1 MDIQSFLSA
10 TRSSF
15 EAFEIYPQN
24 FSGIYGVVRDRL
36 VQSKEG
42 LNLIS
47 DKYSQNYPE
56 QNLRPM
62 AAGIKELEDAISRM
76 EKASLLNNRNR
87 TGELRRVEMHFRTAG
102 KPCHNYSIP

>member
-1 MDIQSFLSA
+1 MKVRSYIGLLSSGSLGGALVVGMFGWWMLSGMNQSNRELEIESRNSGSSSSEYLDIQAFLSA

-42 LNLIS
+42 LILIS
-47 DKYSQNYPE
+47 DKYSQNY
-56 QNLRPM
+56 L
-62 AAGIKELEDAISRM
+62 
-76 EKASLLNNRNR
+76 
-87 TGELRRVEMHFRTAG
+87 
-102 KPCHNYSIP
+102 